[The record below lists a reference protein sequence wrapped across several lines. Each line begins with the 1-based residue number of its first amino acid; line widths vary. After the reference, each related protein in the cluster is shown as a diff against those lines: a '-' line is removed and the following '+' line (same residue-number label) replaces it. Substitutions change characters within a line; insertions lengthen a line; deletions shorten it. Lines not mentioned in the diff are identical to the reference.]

1 MNAQEYLAIERAS
14 EGRHEYWGD
23 RTLEIPSGSREHC
36 LISGNVAVELI
47 QQLDHAPSEVYQTQ
61 MRVKVPLLGV
71 YLYPDVAATCDD
83 PRFEDIEFDTLL
95 NPCVVVE
102 TLSPLTELW
111 DRGKKF
117 EHYRLIPSLR
127 EYVLISQ
134 DHVLVE
140 KFAINADGQWALR
153 DYRTLEDILVLDSI
167 SCQIK
172 LSDIYGRIDFS
183 ESDEPEKSDSY
194 MFNSLTE
201 QRTDMTINRRTTLK
215 PVLGGLTPCRSP
227 RLLSL
232 VRFVVAIVLF
242 AAAAEACNIP
252 VFRFALERWKPDSCE
267 VVVFYNGAL
276 SAVDQTTV
284 EELERASLAKDGLAN
299 LNVIRCDLTNNKD
312 EELNDLWLTVKEMM
326 ATRVPANTVATTEKS
341 EAKLAMLV
349 GRSLKGRGTTI
360 NHWVGSLQDAKAAGL
375 VESPIRSEL
384 TKRLQA
390 GDAIVWLVL
399 KSSDDQK
406 MIAVR
411 DLLKTQCEELP
422 NKVEL
427 PEGIGLPGSELYSE
441 VPLLLQ
447 FSVLEIDPSDL
458 KEQYLVRQLK
468 GFHANRVA
476 DDEPLIVP
484 VFGRG
489 RALEVI
495 PAAQLNADLMHDLT
509 EFLCGACSCQ
519 VKEQNPGF
527 DLLLSTNWNA
537 ALFGEDSEGPP
548 PEAAAGNGQ
557 NKGTSQNN
565 EPELVPIPSGRKRT
579 P

>member
-1 MNAQEYLAIERAS
+1 MAI
-14 EGRHEYWGD
+14 
-23 RTLEIPSGSREHC
+23 
-36 LISGNVAVELI
+36 
-47 QQLDHAPSEVYQTQ
+47 
-61 MRVKVPLLGV
+61 
-71 YLYPDVAATCDD
+71 
-83 PRFEDIEFDTLL
+83 
-95 NPCVVVE
+95 
-102 TLSPLTELW
+102 
-111 DRGKKF
+111 KK
-117 EHYRLIPSLR
+117 
-127 EYVLISQ
+127 
-134 DHVLVE
+134 
-140 KFAINADGQWALR
+140 
-153 DYRTLEDILVLDSI
+153 
-167 SCQIK
+167 
-172 LSDIYGRIDFS
+172 
-183 ESDEPEKSDSY
+183 
-194 MFNSLTE
+194 
-201 QRTDMTINRRTTLK
+201 RTTLQ
-215 PVLGGLTPCRSP
+215 PLLRRLTPCRSP
-227 RLLSL
+227 KLLGFA
-232 VRFVVAIVLF
+232 RFIVAIVVS
-242 AAAAEACNIP
+242 AAVANACNIP
-252 VFRFALERWKPDSCE
+252 VFRFALERWKSDSCE
-267 VVVFYNGAL
+267 VVVFYDGSL
-276 SAVDQTTV
+276 SADDQTTV
-284 EELERASLAKDGLAN
+284 VDLERASLAKDGLAN
-299 LNVIRCDLTNNKD
+299 LNVIRCDLRNNKD
-312 EELNDLWLTVKEMM
+312 LELSDLWLIIKKLT
-326 ATRVPANTVATTEKS
+326 ATEVAAKEKS
-341 EAKLAMLV
+341 EAKQPMLV
-349 GRSLKGRGTTI
+349 ARSLKGRGTTI
-360 NHWVGSLQDAKAAGL
+360 NHWYGSLQEAKAAAL
-375 VESPIRSEL
+375 VESPVRSEL

-406 MIAVR
+406 MTAVR

>member
-1 MNAQEYLAIERAS
+1 MNLRRAI
-14 EGRHEYWGD
+14 
-23 RTLEIPSGSREHC
+23 LE
-36 LISGNVAVELI
+36 
-47 QQLDHAPSEVYQTQ
+47 
-61 MRVKVPLLGV
+61 
-71 YLYPDVAATCDD
+71 
-83 PRFEDIEFDTLL
+83 
-95 NPCVVVE
+95 
-102 TLSPLTELW
+102 
-111 DRGKKF
+111 
-117 EHYRLIPSLR
+117 
-127 EYVLISQ
+127 
-134 DHVLVE
+134 
-140 KFAINADGQWALR
+140 
-153 DYRTLEDILVLDSI
+153 
-167 SCQIK
+167 
-172 LSDIYGRIDFS
+172 
-183 ESDEPEKSDSY
+183 
-194 MFNSLTE
+194 MFNSVTE
-201 QRTDMTINRRTTLK
+201 QRTDLAIKKQATLQ
-215 PVLGGLTPCRSP
+215 PMLGGLTPCRLP
-227 RLLSL
+227 WVLGWA
-232 VRFVVAIVLF
+232 RFVVAIVLC
-242 AAAAEACNIP
+242 AAVANACNIP

-267 VVVFYNGAL
+267 VVVFHEGPL
-276 SAVDQTTV
+276 SGDDENTV
-284 EELERASLAKDGLAN
+284 HELERASLAKDGFAN
-299 LNVIRCDLTNNKD
+299 LNVIRCDLTNNND
-312 EELNDLWLTVKEMM
+312 QELSDLWLTIKKLM
-326 ATRVPANTVATTEKS
+326 ATQVAAKEKS
-341 EAKLAMLV
+341 EAKLPMLV
-349 GRSLKGRGTTI
+349 ARSLKGHGTTI
-360 NHWVGSLQDAKAAGL
+360 NHWYGSLQEARTAGL
-375 VESPIRSEL
+375 VESPVRSEL

-406 MIAVR
+406 MSVVR

-447 FSVLEIDPSDL
+447 FSVLEIDPGDP

-468 GFHANRVA
+468 GFHANTVA

-495 PAAQLNADLMHDLT
+495 PASQLNADLIHDLT

-557 NKGTSQNN
+557 KKT
-565 EPELVPIPSGRKRT
+565 PELVPIPSGRKRT